1 MITPVGRYNIQKG
14 TRPVD
19 VTCPVCGR
27 HGSFE
32 SINNKDIG
40 IGGDFCVSHR
50 QCPHPSCLAYVLVI
64 MDNRST
70 SASAEVIECY
80 PPQRIDFDASGVPSG
95 IVNSFEEAITCHSN
109 SCYVASAIMVRRT
122 LEEICEEE
130 GAEGGN
136 LKARIKDLRDQVT
149 LPKKLF
155 EGMQDLRLLGND
167 AAHIEAWTYQNIGEE
182 ELEVAITFTKELLK
196 AVYQY
201 EELIGELKSLK
212 ASNNG

>member
-1 MITPVGRYNIQKG
+1 MITPIGRASVNKG
-14 TRPVD
+14 THPVD

-32 SINNKDIG
+32 SINNRDLG
-40 IGGDFCVSHR
+40 FGGDCWVSHR

-64 MDNRST
+64 MDAKSANTST
-70 SASAEVIECY
+70 EVIACY
-80 PPQRIDFDASGVPSG
+80 PPQRIDFDASGIPSG
-95 IVNSFEEAITCHSN
+95 IVNSFEEAITCHAN
-109 SCYVASAIMVRRT
+109 NCYVASAIMVRRT

-130 GAEGGN
+130 GADGDN

-155 EGMQDLRLLGND
+155 KGMQDLRLLGND
-167 AAHIEAWTYQNIGEE
+167 AAHIEAWTFQNIGEE

-201 EELIGELKSLK
+201 EELLDELQSLK
-212 ASNNG
+212 ASDNG